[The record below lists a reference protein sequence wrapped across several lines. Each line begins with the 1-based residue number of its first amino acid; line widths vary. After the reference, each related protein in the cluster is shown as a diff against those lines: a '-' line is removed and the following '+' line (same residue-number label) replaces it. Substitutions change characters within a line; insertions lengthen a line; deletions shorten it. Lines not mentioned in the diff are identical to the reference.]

1 MSVFKEKDFFVNR
14 ESRTLESVLQEV
26 RDTLNPK
33 ESFLVVPLQ
42 LALNVFQ
49 KQDYKEVRKDKM

>member
-49 KQDYKEVRKDKM
+49 KQDYKEVRNDKV